1 MTQMALSIDFLFQN
15 IGNTM
20 ELKYRSKSETF
31 LQFENKQT
39 KPIFNSRDA
48 WLIKEVTQFVLAFVC
63 ACNLKGNTF
72 RSLLR
77 VCVCPWSGE
86 LDLSS
91 EMTEFKADT
100 PVGSEAWQTISRG
113 GLPQHCELDKR

>member
-1 MTQMALSIDFLFQN
+1 MPVI
-15 IGNTM
+15 
-20 ELKYRSKSETF
+20 
-31 LQFENKQT
+31 
-39 KPIFNSRDA
+39 
-48 WLIKEVTQFVLAFVC
+48 
-63 ACNLKGNTF
+63 LKGILLCNAF

-113 GLPQHCELDKR
+113 GLPPHCELDKR

>member
-1 MTQMALSIDFLFQN
+1 MSIDFFFQN

-20 ELKYRSKSETF
+20 GPKYRSKSETLF
-31 LQFENKQT
+31 QFENKHT
-39 KPIFNSRDA
+39 KPIFNSRVLR
-48 WLIKEVTQFVLAFVC
+48 LIKERSSFWPVFVPVILKRILLCNAFP
-63 ACNLKGNTF
+63 
-72 RSLLR
+72 SLLH

-100 PVGSEAWQTISRG
+100 PVGGEAWQTISRG
-113 GLPQHCELDKR
+113 GLPPHCELSKR